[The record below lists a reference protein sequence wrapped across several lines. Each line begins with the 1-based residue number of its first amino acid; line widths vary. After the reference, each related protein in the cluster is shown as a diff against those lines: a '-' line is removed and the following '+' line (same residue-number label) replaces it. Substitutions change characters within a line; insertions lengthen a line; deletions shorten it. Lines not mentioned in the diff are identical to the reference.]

1 MILSFVDF
9 ILIFS
14 PKKAKKIPNFAN
26 QMPLV
31 AKPDQLGG

>member
-1 MILSFVDF
+1 MTLVDF

-14 PKKAKKIPNFAN
+14 PKKAKKITNFAN
-26 QMPLV
+26 QMTLV

>member
-1 MILSFVDF
+1 MIMSFVDF

-26 QMPLV
+26 QMTLV
-31 AKPDQLGG
+31 AKKNKLGG